1 MLIKREIEIYERNSI
16 YSAGAKTGYESGH
29 QKGLEKGLEKGRAA
43 EQLAIAVNMKNK
55 GVPNDLIAEYTGLS
69 KEDIEAL

>member
-29 QKGLEKGLEKGRAA
+29 QKGLEKGRAA